1 MPLSDLL
8 FSFNGVI
15 GRLSF
20 WLGNL
25 ILAVVALALLLILLP
40 VIDPNADWQQLGA
53 TADGTHALAL
63 TQLVAFLAVVYPSL
77 AVTVKRLNDIGASP
91 LQTIVYFAPWLL
103 TIVIDLLVLG
113 GPMSQRNSLGTA
125 ADLVSIFVSLLYL
138 YDLGLRPK
146 PGGRWFA

>member
-1 MPLSDLL
+1 M
-8 FSFNGVI
+8 
-15 GRLSF
+15 
-20 WLGNL
+20 
-25 ILAVVALALLLILLP
+25 LLP

-53 TADGTHALAL
+53 TAAGTHALAL

-77 AVTVKRLNDIGASP
+77 AVTVKRLNDIGGSP

-103 TIVIDLLVLG
+103 TILIDLLVLG